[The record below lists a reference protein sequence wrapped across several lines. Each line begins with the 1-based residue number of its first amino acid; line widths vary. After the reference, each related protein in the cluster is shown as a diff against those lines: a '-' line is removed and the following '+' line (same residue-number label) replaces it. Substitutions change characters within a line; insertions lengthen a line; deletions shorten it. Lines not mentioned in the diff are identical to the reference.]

1 MFPIPPAAIFAASHV
16 VALAALPAQES
27 IRVTPNRFYDVQA
40 HRGGRGN
47 TVENTLPSFAW
58 GLIDG
63 ATTLELDNGITKD
76 GYVVVWHDEEV
87 TPEKCLD
94 TFPAFPND
102 PDFPY
107 IGKFIANLTL
117 AQLKTLDC
125 GSKRQDNY
133 RPYYFPLQLT
143 DTATGPGNT
152 STPWLAGLDLSAFPG
167 PGLDQKV
174 AQAAKYIRADVLS
187 PAAVSDYSPVNDP
200 KALGFIPF
208 TTKAMVDEAHGL
220 GAKSEATNRGLSYFM
235 IGSLGVLTAT
245 AAKSTVTEF
254 LSTMSASAD
263 VLALAKVE
271 IELASI
277 PEGKNVI
284 LKWRGKPVFIRHRTQ
299 EEIEEA
305 RNTDWKALRDP
316 ESDESRTKKPEWL
329 VMLGVC
335 THLGC
340 VPIGEAG
347 DYGGWFCPCHGS
359 HYDISGRIRK
369 GPAPLNLEIPQ
380 HDFNDA
386 EGKLVVG

>member
-27 IRVTPNRFYDVQA
+27 IRVTPNRFYDVQ
-40 HRGGRGN
+40 
-47 TVENTLPSFAW
+47 
-58 GLIDG
+58 
-63 ATTLELDNGITKD
+63 D

-133 RPYYFPLQLT
+133 RP

-187 PAAVSDYSPVNDP
+187 PAAVSDFSPVNDP

-220 GAKSEATNRGLSYFM
+220 GVEVKPWTVNRLNVVEQLLEWKVDGIISDYPNAVRRVIKQKGLPAAPKYPKQR
-235 IGSLGVLTAT
+235 VL
-245 AAKSTVTEF
+245 SCLTEH
-254 LSTMSASAD
+254 
-263 VLALAKVE
+263 LAKQQNK
-271 IELASI
+271 S
-277 PEGKNVI
+277 
-284 LKWRGKPVFIRHRTQ
+284 
-299 EEIEEA
+299 
-305 RNTDWKALRDP
+305 
-316 ESDESRTKKPEWL
+316 
-329 VMLGVC
+329 
-335 THLGC
+335 
-340 VPIGEAG
+340 
-347 DYGGWFCPCHGS
+347 
-359 HYDISGRIRK
+359 
-369 GPAPLNLEIPQ
+369 
-380 HDFNDA
+380 
-386 EGKLVVG
+386 